1 MSKKLRNPKFKPA
14 YREGFGILN
23 AQGDF
28 WSPDI
33 FQTVEKA
40 QRHVEEFWR
49 GSKDIDLGQF
59 TIVPAQQRITITPA
73 GRSALTAAKGREDE

>member
-1 MSKKLRNPKFKPA
+1 MSKQRKPSFKPA
-14 YREGFGILN
+14 YRKGFGILN
-23 AQGDF
+23 ACGDF

-33 FQTVEKA
+33 FQTEAAAKA
-40 QRHVEEFWR
+40 HVERFWR

-73 GRSALTAAKGREDE
+73 GRTALSEQPEVGE